1 MTPARRVLVVE
12 DGSEYVDGFE
22 RLAAAHCLDAVF
34 SRARDLESARAALAA
49 ERPGA
54 VFLDVVFD
62 RTPEGSLAGDAESLV
77 ARFGGDRAR
86 AVRHLATHQGFY
98 ILDALAP
105 MLTDMPV
112 LLAYDFAVEPQRLEA
127 LRRRVPRLSG
137 LEDGASIS
145 RALEM
150 MLTSSEQRPTP
161 EKS

>member
-1 MTPARRVLVVE
+1 VE

-22 RLAAAHCLDAVF
+22 RLTAARGLDAAF

-49 ERPGA
+49 ARPGA

-62 RTPEGSLAGDAESLV
+62 RTPEASLAGDAESLV

-105 MLTDMPV
+105 VLTGLTV
-112 LLAYDFAVEPQRLEA
+112 ILAYDFGAEPQRLEA

-137 LEDGASIS
+137 LQDGASIS
-145 RALEM
+145 QALEM
-150 MLTSSEQRPTP
+150 MLTNP
-161 EKS
+161 

>member
-1 MTPARRVLVVE
+1 MTPPRRVLVVE

-22 RLAAAHCLDAVF
+22 RLAAVRGLDAVF
-34 SRARDLESARAALAA
+34 VRARDLESARAALAA

-62 RTPEGSLAGDAESLV
+62 RTPEASLAGDAEPLV

-105 MLTDMPV
+105 MLEGVPV
-112 LLAYDFAVEPQRLEA
+112 ILAYDFAVEPQRLRA

-137 LEDGASIS
+137 LEDGVSIS
-145 RALEM
+145 QSLET
-150 MLTSSEQRPTP
+150 MLRGS
-161 EKS
+161 

>member
-12 DGSEYVDGFE
+12 DGPEYVDGFE
-22 RLAAAHCLDAVF
+22 RLTAARGLGAVF

-62 RTPEGSLAGDAESLV
+62 RTPEASLAGDAESLV

-86 AVRHLATHQGFY
+86 ALRHLATHQGFY

-105 MLTDMPV
+105 MLTGLTV
-112 LLAYDFAVEPQRLEA
+112 VLAYDFAAEPQRLEA

-137 LEDGASIS
+137 LQDGSSIS
-145 RALEM
+145 QALEM
-150 MLTSSEQRPTP
+150 MLMSS
-161 EKS
+161 

>member
-1 MTPARRVLVVE
+1 VTAPRRVLVVE

-22 RLAAAHCLDAVF
+22 RLTAARGLEAVF
-34 SRARDLESARAALAA
+34 SRAKDLESALAALDA
-49 ERPGA
+49 ERPEA

-62 RTPEGSLAGDAESLV
+62 RTPEGSLAGDVESLV

-105 MLTDMPV
+105 VLEGVPV
-112 LLAYDFAVEPQRLEA
+112 ILAYDFEVEPQRLEA

-137 LEDGASIS
+137 LQDGASIS
-145 RALEM
+145 QALEA
-150 MLTSSEQRPTP
+150 MLTGP
-161 EKS
+161 

>member
-22 RLAAAHCLDAVF
+22 RLTAARGLDAVF

-62 RTPEGSLAGDAESLV
+62 RTPEASLAGDAESLV

-98 ILDALAP
+98 VLDALAP
-105 MLTDMPV
+105 LVPLIPV
-112 LLAYDFAVEPQRLEA
+112 VLAYDFAAEPQRLEA
-127 LRRRVPRLSG
+127 LRARVRG
-137 LEDGASIS
+137 LRGLPDGTSLTA
-145 RALEM
+145 ALD
-150 MLTSSEQRPTP
+150 LLLRSPGTRTA
-161 EKS
+161 

>member
-1 MTPARRVLVVE
+1 MTPPRRVLVVE

-22 RLAAAHCLDAVF
+22 RLAAARGLDAVF
-34 SRARDLESARAALAA
+34 TRARDLESARSALAA

-62 RTPEGSLAGDAESLV
+62 RTPEASLAGDAESLV

-105 MLTDMPV
+105 MLEGMPV
-112 LLAYDFAVEPQRLEA
+112 ILAYDFAVEPQRLEA

-145 RALEM
+145 QALDM
-150 MLTSSEQRPTP
+150 MLAGP
-161 EKS
+161 